1 MVIYPLLEPLALDFR
16 NSMELAKL
24 ESTSL
29 YPLIASDVAPRVETA
44 LASIE
49 SMNDSFKAFN
59 RSHSDVAWNAMVLD
73 EESDTRN
80 LRQISAEI
88 KRKRDALVEVN
99 FTYRKNML
107 QAKIHE
113 DKADKLNG
121 LESEME
127 LLLAQEQRSKAQLTH
142 ESIMGATKDIEA
154 LKSSYDKIHTRILE
168 KHGHMDEQVFEQEER
183 GYWIRRA
190 FKQSM
195 QDVRERGNIGKGEQ
209 MLLEQIGI
217 EPKEALKDIKGYL
230 QFIDNALNEGKTI
243 DQGTRKDFF
252 DQMELKHINKIDT
265 KLALMGNTQDH
276 LYIEGK

>member
-1 MVIYPLLEPLALDFR
+1 
-16 NSMELAKL
+16 MELAKL

-29 YPLIASDVAPRVETA
+29 YPLVAADVAPRVETA

-49 SMNDSFKAFN
+49 SMSDSFKAFN

-113 DKADKLNG
+113 SNAEKLSG
-121 LESEME
+121 LESDME

-142 ESIMGATKDIEA
+142 EAIMGATKDIEA
-154 LKSSYDKIHTRILE
+154 LKSSYDKIHARIIE
-168 KHGHMDEQVFEQEER
+168 KHGRMDEQIFEQEER

-217 EPKEALKDIKGYL
+217 EPKEALKEIKGYL
-230 QFIDNALNEGKTI
+230 QFIDTALNEGKTVS
-243 DQGTRKDFF
+243 QGTRKDFL
-252 DQMELKHINKIDT
+252 DQMELKHISKIDT

-276 LYIEGK
+276 LYLEGK